1 MREQEASSAL
11 AQTRAD
17 YLSAMGAQPDLI
29 EVPEIANP
37 TAAAEI
43 RAEYAKRYAEV
54 AAEHEGT
61 VAATLAAIEQAS
73 LSSAG
78 DRGDEAIALLEQAV
92 EKAPASGAVRGIVIA
107 PARAALRGRRSLGRG
122 GRPSRSGGGEARGL
136 SAAPMGVRP
145 RRALSRDGGRRG
157 SCRPGLSTTASTV
170 RPPTCPLSDDQP
182 CAASRAA
189 RRRRV
194 ARPGSGPR
202 IRAKCKRAADRAS
215 LSVTFVCIFVTG
227 AWILPM
233 FCFGE
238 TMLKRQQQSRL
249 RGFLALA
256 ALVAPAA
263 SAAPDEVVLR
273 PRYQVGDRYALALST
288 ETKTRVEARGTA
300 RNKFREQVELR
311 YAAQVEVL
319 ATDDAGSPVRER
331 HENVDLTY
339 LRPEGTQSLFA
350 KGASFELTRRTDG
363 TVEIRFR
370 GERVEAKIEKIV
382 GDLLAHQSE
391 YAIAA
396 LLDPGRPVAV
406 GERWE
411 LDPER
416 VREFLR
422 ARGIR
427 AVELDGGAT
436 AELGAG
442 EGDQLALRYR
452 IPIRGFALPDLPPG
466 ATPRVPKAASM
477 AKSSSTAADSTGRA
491 PTAPRSRSDSLVRWT
506 RRPADAPRPGS
517 SAGRNPSIS
526 APRC

>member
-1 MREQEASSAL
+1 
-11 AQTRAD
+11 
-17 YLSAMGAQPDLI
+17 
-29 EVPEIANP
+29 
-37 TAAAEI
+37 
-43 RAEYAKRYAEV
+43 
-54 AAEHEGT
+54 
-61 VAATLAAIEQAS
+61 
-73 LSSAG
+73 
-78 DRGDEAIALLEQAV
+78 
-92 EKAPASGAVRGIVIA
+92 
-107 PARAALRGRRSLGRG
+107 
-122 GRPSRSGGGEARGL
+122 
-136 SAAPMGVRP
+136 
-145 RRALSRDGGRRG
+145 
-157 SCRPGLSTTASTV
+157 
-170 RPPTCPLSDDQP
+170 
-182 CAASRAA
+182 
-189 RRRRV
+189 
-194 ARPGSGPR
+194 
-202 IRAKCKRAADRAS
+202 
-215 LSVTFVCIFVTG
+215 
-227 AWILPM
+227 M
-233 FCFGE
+233 FCSGV
-238 TMLKRQQQSRL
+238 TPVKRQRQSRL
-249 RGFLALA
+249 RAFLALA

-263 SAAPDEVVLR
+263 SAAPEEVVLR

-288 ETKTRVEARGTA
+288 ETKTRVDARGTA

-331 HENVDLTY
+331 HEDVDLTY

-396 LLDPGRPVAV
+396 LLDPGRPVTV

-427 AVELDGGAT
+427 AVKLDGAAT

-442 EGDQLALRYR
+442 KGDQLALRYR

-466 ATPRVPKAASM
+466 ANPAGSKGSLDGKVELDGRGFHRARAH
-477 AKSSSTAADSTGRA
+477 SSALALQLAGSLDA
-491 PTAPRSRSDSLVRWT
+491 PAGG
-506 RRPADAPRPGS
+506 RPASWKLRRSQSVDQHTEMLKDQLAS
-517 SAGRNPSIS
+517 SR
-526 APRC
+526 